1 MYAARHIICAMKH
14 MRRLKPVNLSDA
26 MDRVDGLTQLRLE
39 ELSGVDR
46 SRISKL
52 CSQNDPRVFHETF
65 EKLDGAL
72 RRVGALKPTER
83 LVFGQPQSVAS

>member
-1 MYAARHIICAMKH
+1 MCAVKH
-14 MRRLKPVNLSDA
+14 TKPAKPVSLSDA

-46 SRISKL
+46 TRISKL
-52 CSQNDPRVFHETF
+52 CTQNDPRVLHDTY

-72 RRVGALKPTER
+72 RRVGALKPSER
-83 LVFGQPQSVAS
+83 LVFGQPQSLAS